1 MGRDSNPRWNDEPRG
16 TNQRPPQAAPAKPVA
31 FQPAARLNYPH
42 GVHDAMSATE
52 SGSGGGLPVVEP
64 TITLIRKI
72 RGGDSQ
78 ARDALLRRFL
88 PLLQRWAHGRLPRQM
103 RDLNETDDLV
113 QVTLVKAL
121 ARLDQF
127 EAAGPGAFLA
137 YLRQAL
143 LNQVRDEIRRHQ
155 RRPEHGEIDV
165 ELSDPEAPALIE
177 QIVGSERVRAYEQ
190 ALAALPKRQ
199 QGLIVMRVEFGM
211 SYPEIAAEVD
221 STPDAVRVMVA
232 RAIVLLSKALASEA
246 GN

>member
-1 MGRDSNPRWNDEPRG
+1 MVEESEP
-16 TNQRPPQAAPAKPVA
+16 TISSVP
-31 FQPAARLNYPH
+31 
-42 GVHDAMSATE
+42 
-52 SGSGGGLPVVEP
+52 VEP
-64 TITLIRKI
+64 TVSLIRRI
-72 RGGDSQ
+72 RTGDAG
-78 ARDALLRRFL
+78 ARDMLLRRFL

-155 RRPEHGEIDV
+155 RRPDHGEIDV
-165 ELSDPEAPALIE
+165 ELSDPDAPALIE

-199 QGLIVMRVEFGM
+199 QGLVVMRVEFGM
-211 SYPEIAAEVD
+211 SYPEIAAEVE

-232 RAIVLLSKALASEA
+232 RAIVQLSKALGSDPNAA
-246 GN
+246 

>member
-1 MGRDSNPRWNDEPRG
+1 MRG
-16 TNQRPPQAAPAKPVA
+16 YRGMRLQRYADGQGGMNGMV
-31 FQPAARLNYPH
+31 
-42 GVHDAMSATE
+42 E
-52 SGSGGGLPVVEP
+52 SDDKIGSVTAEP
-64 TITLIRKI
+64 TIVLIR
-72 RGGDSQ
+72 RVQAGDAG
-78 ARDALLRRFL
+78 ARERLLRRFL

-127 EAAGPGAFLA
+127 ESAGPGAFLA

-155 RRPEHGEIDV
+155 RRPEHAQIDV

-177 QIVGSERVRAYEQ
+177 RIVGSERVRAYEQ

-211 SYPEIAAEVD
+211 SYPEIAAEVG

-232 RAIVLLSKALASEA
+232 RAIVQLSSEL
-246 GN
+246 GTEQS

>member
-1 MGRDSNPRWNDEPRG
+1 MNADES
-16 TNQRPPQAAPAKPVA
+16 T
-31 FQPAARLNYPH
+31 
-42 GVHDAMSATE
+42 
-52 SGSGGGLPVVEP
+52 SGSAVVEP
-64 TITLIRKI
+64 TISLIRRI
-72 RGGDSQ
+72 RAGEAG
-78 ARDALLRRFL
+78 AREMLLRRFL

-121 ARLDQF
+121 ARIDQF
-127 EAAGPGAFLA
+127 EASGPGAFLA

-165 ELSDPEAPALIE
+165 ELSDPQAPALIE

-211 SYPEIAAEVD
+211 SYPEIAAEVE

-232 RAIVLLSKALASEA
+232 RAIVLLSKELGGESA
-246 GN
+246 

>member
-1 MGRDSNPRWNDEPRG
+1 MNGM
-16 TNQRPPQAAPAKPVA
+16 V
-31 FQPAARLNYPH
+31 
-42 GVHDAMSATE
+42 E
-52 SGSGGGLPVVEP
+52 SDDKIGSVTAEP
-64 TITLIRKI
+64 TIVLIR
-72 RGGDSQ
+72 RVQAGDAG
-78 ARDALLRRFL
+78 ARERLLRRFL

-127 EAAGPGAFLA
+127 ESAGPGAFLA

-155 RRPEHGEIDV
+155 RRPEHAQIDV

-177 QIVGSERVRAYEQ
+177 RIVGSERVRAYEQ

-211 SYPEIAAEVD
+211 SYPEIAAEVG

-232 RAIVLLSKALASEA
+232 RAIVQLSSEL
-246 GN
+246 GTEQS

>member
-1 MGRDSNPRWNDEPRG
+1 MTTASARRRSRGRRLGMFEAGSRKRDGNASRGPAVGAAAATLHLAKVGEPG
-16 TNQRPPQAAPAKPVA
+16 MV
-31 FQPAARLNYPH
+31 
-42 GVHDAMSATE
+42 E
-52 SGSGGGLPVVEP
+52 SGDNGAAVAEP
-64 TITLIRKI
+64 TINLIRRI
-72 RGGDSQ
+72 REGDAG
-78 ARDALLRRFL
+78 ARDQLLRRFL
-88 PLLQRWAHGRLPRQM
+88 PLLKRWAHGRLPRQM

-121 ARLDQF
+121 ARLDDF
-127 EAAGPGAFLA
+127 ESAGPGAFLA

-165 ELSDPEAPALIE
+165 ELSDPDAPALIE

-232 RAIVLLSKALASEA
+232 RAIVQLSRAL
-246 GN
+246 G

>member
-1 MGRDSNPRWNDEPRG
+1 MVESDENVG
-16 TNQRPPQAAPAKPVA
+16 NVVA
-31 FQPAARLNYPH
+31 E
-42 GVHDAMSATE
+42 ATI
-52 SGSGGGLPVVEP
+52 V
-64 TITLIRKI
+64 LIR
-72 RGGDSQ
+72 RVQAGDTD
-78 ARDALLRRFL
+78 ARELLLRRFL

-127 EAAGPGAFLA
+127 ESAGPGAFLA

-155 RRPEHGEIDV
+155 RRPEHAQIDV
-165 ELSDPEAPALIE
+165 ELSDPDAPALIE
-177 QIVGSERVRAYEQ
+177 RIVGTERVRAYEQ

-211 SYPEIAAEVD
+211 SYPEIAAEVG

-232 RAIVLLSKALASEA
+232 RAIVQLSGELGSEPA
-246 GN
+246 

>member
-1 MGRDSNPRWNDEPRG
+1 MNNSYDSVG
-16 TNQRPPQAAPAKPVA
+16 
-31 FQPAARLNYPH
+31 
-42 GVHDAMSATE
+42 SA
-52 SGSGGGLPVVEP
+52 VVEP
-64 TITLIRKI
+64 TIILIRRI
-72 RGGDSQ
+72 QAGDAE
-78 ARDALLRRFL
+78 ARDLLLRRFL

-127 EAAGPGAFLA
+127 ESSGPGAFLA

-155 RRPEHGEIDV
+155 RRPEHAEIDV
-165 ELSDPEAPALIE
+165 ELNDPDAPALIE
-177 QIVGSERVRAYEQ
+177 RIVGSERVRAYEL

-199 QGLIVMRVEFGM
+199 QGLVVMRVEFGM
-211 SYPEIAAEVD
+211 SYPEIAAEVG

-232 RAIVLLSKALASEA
+232 RAIVQLSSEL
-246 GN
+246 GGEQSE